1 MSALKPQ
8 DTRALARGA
17 IIAALYTA
25 LTVLLAPLSYGEVQ
39 IRFSEAF
46 TLLPILMPEAVPA
59 LLVGCLLANIL
70 GGCTIF
76 DIVFGSLAT
85 LLAALCTRRLREKF
99 TALRT
104 AGTIG
109 PLSRICMIDDGSRDE
124 TWQIISDLHTQDPVF
139 SGIRLSRNRGHQN
152 ALLCGL
158 MTLRDRADCVIS
170 MDADLQD
177 DINAIDAM
185 LAAFRDGND
194 IVYGV
199 RASRKQDS
207 AFKRASAQGYYRLL
221 RALGAD
227 VVYNHADYRLM
238 SRRALDALAEYKEVN
253 LFLRGLVPLVGYPS
267 TVVYYERGKRFA
279 GESKYPLRKMLSFAW
294 EGVSSLT
301 VSPLR
306 LITRIGVVMFLVSI
320 AMLIYFLVR
329 YFTGHTV
336 AGWSSLAV
344 SIWAIGGLQLLAI
357 GVVGE
362 YIGKIY
368 LETKARPRYRIETE
382 LDDREAEL

>member
-1 MSALKPQ
+1 MSVTLY
-8 DTRALARGA
+8 LA
-17 IIAALYTA
+17 IPCYNEAAVLPETA
-25 LTVLLAPLSYGEVQ
+25 
-39 IRFSEAF
+39 
-46 TLLPILMPEAVPA
+46 
-59 LLVGCLLANIL
+59 
-70 GGCTIF
+70 
-76 DIVFGSLAT
+76 
-85 LLAALCTRRLREKF
+85 RRLREKF

-109 PLSRICMIDDGSRDE
+109 PLSRICMIDDGSKDE
-124 TWQIISDLHTQDPVF
+124 TWQIISELHTQDPVF

-177 DINAIDAM
+177 DIDAIDAM

-253 LFLRGLVPLVGYPS
+253 LFLRGLVPLVGYRCS
-267 TVVYYERGKRFA
+267 SVYYERAERIA
-279 GESKYPLRKMLSFAW
+279 GESHYPLKKMLAFAFD
-294 EGVSSLT
+294 GITSL
-301 VSPLR
+301 SNKPIR
-306 LITRIGVVMFLVSI
+306 LITGAGIVVSLISFIGVIWAIVQAVLGS
-320 AMLIYFLVR
+320 A
-329 YFTGHTV
+329 V
-336 AGWSSLAV
+336 AGWASTICIV
-344 SIWAIGGLQLLAI
+344 CFMGGVQLVCL
-357 GVVGE
+357 GVIGE
-362 YIGKIY
+362 YVGKIY
-368 LETKARPRYRIETE
+368 METKARPRYIISERTWAPYE
-382 LDDREAEL
+382 RKYHG

>member
-1 MSALKPQ
+1 MSVTLY
-8 DTRALARGA
+8 LA
-17 IIAALYTA
+17 IPCYNEE
-25 LTVLLAPLSYGEVQ
+25 TVL
-39 IRFSEAF
+39 
-46 TLLPILMPEAVPA
+46 PETA
-59 LLVGCLLANIL
+59 
-70 GGCTIF
+70 
-76 DIVFGSLAT
+76 
-85 LLAALCTRRLREKF
+85 RRLREKF
-99 TALRT
+99 TALRA

-109 PLSRICMIDDGSRDE
+109 PMSRICFIDDGSKDA
-124 TWQIISDLHTQDPVF
+124 TWQLISDLHARDPAF
-139 SGIRLSRNRGHQN
+139 SGSRLSRNRGHQN

-158 MTLRDRADCVIS
+158 MTLRNRADCVIS

-177 DINAIDAM
+177 DIDAIDAM
-185 LAAFRDGND
+185 LTAFQNGND

-207 AFKRASAQGYYRLL
+207 AFKRATAQGYYRLL

-227 VVYNHADYRLM
+227 VVYSHADYRLM

-306 LITRIGVVMFLVSI
+306 LITRIGIVMFLVSI
-320 AMLIYFLVR
+320 AMLAISPATPLPGGRVSPCPSGPSAGCSCWPSAWWGSTSAR
-329 YFTGHTV
+329 SISRRRRARATASRRSLMTGRR
-336 AGWSSLAV
+336 SF
-344 SIWAIGGLQLLAI
+344 
-357 GVVGE
+357 
-362 YIGKIY
+362 
-368 LETKARPRYRIETE
+368 
-382 LDDREAEL
+382 EAPAHAL

>member
-1 MSALKPQ
+1 MDISVVIP
-8 DTRALARGA
+8 
-17 IIAALYTA
+17 LYNEAESLPELFSWIERVMKEHNYT
-25 LTVLLAPLSYGEVQ
+25 YEV
-39 IRFSEAF
+39 
-46 TLLPILMPEAVPA
+46 
-59 LLVGCLLANIL
+59 
-70 GGCTIF
+70 IF
-76 DIVFGSLAT
+76 VN
-85 LLAALCTRRLREKF
+85 
-99 TALRT
+99 
-104 AGTIG
+104 
-109 PLSRICMIDDGSRDE
+109 DGSTDNSWEVIEELKQRSPHVRG
-124 TWQIISDLHTQDPVF
+124 IKFRRNYGKSPGLH
-139 SGIRLSRNRGHQN
+139 
-152 ALLCGL
+152 CGFQ
-158 MTLRDRADCVIS
+158 RAKGDVVIT

-177 DINAIDAM
+177 DIDAIDAM
-185 LAAFRDGND
+185 LTAFQNGND

-207 AFKRASAQGYYRLL
+207 AFKRATAQGYYRLL

-306 LITRIGVVMFLVSI
+306 LITRIGIVMFLVSI

>member
-1 MSALKPQ
+1 MDISVVVPLYNEEESLPELFAWIERVMNANGFSYEVIFVNDGSTDRSWQVIEQLQAQAPDKV
-8 DTRALARGA
+8 RG
-17 IIAALYTA
+17 IKFRRN
-25 LTVLLAPLSYGEVQ
+25 YGK
-39 IRFSEAF
+39 S
-46 TLLPILMPEAVPA
+46 PA
-59 LLVGCLLANIL
+59 L
-70 GGCTIF
+70 F
-76 DIVFGSLAT
+76 
-85 LLAALCTRRLREKF
+85 
-99 TALRT
+99 
-104 AGTIG
+104 
-109 PLSRICMIDDGSRDE
+109 
-124 TWQIISDLHTQDPVF
+124 
-139 SGIRLSRNRGHQN
+139 
-152 ALLCGL
+152 CGFEQAQG
-158 MTLRDRADCVIS
+158 DVVIT

-185 LAAFRDGND
+185 LAAFLDGND

>member
-1 MSALKPQ
+1 MEEEHTKECMENAVLKEGFFAETFPVNKAESAKMKIKELP
-8 DTRALARGA
+8 
-17 IIAALYTA
+17 
-25 LTVLLAPLSYGEVQ
+25 VEVGEVSETFQCAFENSGIMKDGTIYTMKTVPNYHGKQ
-39 IRFSEAF
+39 I
-46 TLLPILMPEAVPA
+46 TLGDVMETGQVEEQYFIPEEKLYYTDPTVTHSDETEQRLPKEDRQTWQYLKGAKK
-59 LLVGCLLANIL
+59 L
-70 GGCTIF
+70 
-76 DIVFGSLAT
+76 
-85 LLAALCTRRLREKF
+85 
-99 TALRT
+99 LRT
-104 AGTIG
+104 SST
-109 PLSRICMIDDGSRDE
+109 
-124 TWQIISDLHTQDPVF
+124 V
-139 SGIRLSRNRGHQN
+139 
-152 ALLCGL
+152 
-158 MTLRDRADCVIS
+158 
-170 MDADLQD
+170 QD
-177 DINAIDAM
+177 DIDAIDAM
-185 LAAFRDGND
+185 LTAFQNGND

-207 AFKRASAQGYYRLL
+207 AFKRATAQGYYRLL

-306 LITRIGVVMFLVSI
+306 LITRIGIVMFLVSI

>member
-1 MSALKPQ
+1 MSVTLY
-8 DTRALARGA
+8 LA
-17 IIAALYTA
+17 IPCYNEE
-25 LTVLLAPLSYGEVQ
+25 TVL
-39 IRFSEAF
+39 
-46 TLLPILMPEAVPA
+46 PETA
-59 LLVGCLLANIL
+59 
-70 GGCTIF
+70 
-76 DIVFGSLAT
+76 
-85 LLAALCTRRLREKF
+85 RRLREKF
-99 TALRT
+99 TALRA

-109 PLSRICMIDDGSRDE
+109 PMSRICFIDDGSKDA
-124 TWQIISDLHTQDPVF
+124 TWQLISDLHARDPAF

-158 MTLRDRADCVIS
+158 MTLRNRADCVIS

-177 DINAIDAM
+177 DIDAIDAM
-185 LAAFRDGND
+185 LTAFQNGND

-207 AFKRASAQGYYRLL
+207 AFKRATAQGYYRLL

-306 LITRIGVVMFLVSI
+306 LITRIGIVMFLVSI
-320 AMLIYFLVR
+320 AISPATPLPGGRVSPCPSGPSAGCSCWPSAWWGSTSARSISRRRRARATASRRSLM
-329 YFTGHTV
+329 TGRR
-336 AGWSSLAV
+336 SF
-344 SIWAIGGLQLLAI
+344 
-357 GVVGE
+357 
-362 YIGKIY
+362 
-368 LETKARPRYRIETE
+368 
-382 LDDREAEL
+382 EAPAHAL

>member
-1 MSALKPQ
+1 
-8 DTRALARGA
+8 
-17 IIAALYTA
+17 
-25 LTVLLAPLSYGEVQ
+25 
-39 IRFSEAF
+39 
-46 TLLPILMPEAVPA
+46 
-59 LLVGCLLANIL
+59 
-70 GGCTIF
+70 
-76 DIVFGSLAT
+76 
-85 LLAALCTRRLREKF
+85 
-99 TALRT
+99 
-104 AGTIG
+104 
-109 PLSRICMIDDGSRDE
+109 
-124 TWQIISDLHTQDPVF
+124 
-139 SGIRLSRNRGHQN
+139 
-152 ALLCGL
+152 

-329 YFTGHTV
+329 RLVEPRRVHLGHRRV
-336 AGWSSLAV
+336 AAAGHRR
-344 SIWAIGGLQLLAI
+344 GG
-357 GVVGE
+357 GVYRQDLSRDKGASPLPDRD
-362 YIGKIY
+362 G
-368 LETKARPRYRIETE
+368 AR
-382 LDDREAEL
+382 

>member
-1 MSALKPQ
+1 MPVTLY
-8 DTRALARGA
+8 LA
-17 IIAALYTA
+17 IPCYNEAAVLPETA
-25 LTVLLAPLSYGEVQ
+25 
-39 IRFSEAF
+39 
-46 TLLPILMPEAVPA
+46 
-59 LLVGCLLANIL
+59 
-70 GGCTIF
+70 
-76 DIVFGSLAT
+76 
-85 LLAALCTRRLREKF
+85 RRLREKF
-99 TALRT
+99 AGLRA

-185 LAAFRDGND
+185 LTAFRDGND

-199 RASRKQDS
+199 LASRKQDS

-238 SRRALDALAEYKEVN
+238 SRRALEALAEYKEVN

>member
-1 MSALKPQ
+1 MNQTILPGPRTGSVRIPASKSQAHRLLICAALGAQPVALRCDGVSA
-8 DTRALARGA
+8 D
-17 IIAALYTA
+17 IAATA
-25 LTVLLAPLSYGEVQ
+25 
-39 IRFSEAF
+39 R
-46 TLLPILMPEAVPA
+46 
-59 LLVGCLLANIL
+59 C
-70 GGCTIF
+70 
-76 DIVFGSLAT
+76 
-85 LLAALCTRRLREKF
+85 
-99 TALRT
+99 
-104 AGTIG
+104 
-109 PLSRICMIDDGSRDE
+109 
-124 TWQIISDLHTQDPVF
+124 
-139 SGIRLSRNRGHQN
+139 
-152 ALLCGL
+152 
-158 MTLRDRADCVIS
+158 
-170 MDADLQD
+170 
-177 DINAIDAM
+177 
-185 LAAFRDGND
+185 
-194 IVYGV
+194 
-199 RASRKQDS
+199 
-207 AFKRASAQGYYRLL
+207 L

-267 TVVYYERGKRFA
+267 TVVYYERGRRFA
-279 GESKYPLRKMLSFAW
+279 GKSKYPLRKMLSFAW

-306 LITRIGVVMFLVSI
+306 LITRIGIVMFLVSI

>member
-1 MSALKPQ
+1 MPVTLY
-8 DTRALARGA
+8 LA
-17 IIAALYTA
+17 IPCYNEAAVLPETA
-25 LTVLLAPLSYGEVQ
+25 
-39 IRFSEAF
+39 
-46 TLLPILMPEAVPA
+46 
-59 LLVGCLLANIL
+59 
-70 GGCTIF
+70 
-76 DIVFGSLAT
+76 
-85 LLAALCTRRLREKF
+85 RRLREKF
-99 TALRT
+99 TALRA

-238 SRRALDALAEYKEVN
+238 SRRALEALAEYKEVN

-267 TVVYYERGKRFA
+267 AVVYYERGKRFA

-306 LITRIGVVMFLVSI
+306 LIRRCDVPCQHCHAHLFSRALFYRPYRRRLVEPCRVHLGHRRAAAAGHRRGGGVYRQDLSRDKG
-320 AMLIYFLVR
+320 ASPLPDR
-329 YFTGHTV
+329 DG
-336 AGWSSLAV
+336 
-344 SIWAIGGLQLLAI
+344 
-357 GVVGE
+357 
-362 YIGKIY
+362 
-368 LETKARPRYRIETE
+368 AR
-382 LDDREAEL
+382 

>member
-1 MSALKPQ
+1 MSN
-8 DTRALARGA
+8 DVVTMS
-17 IIAALYTA
+17 
-25 LTVLLAPLSYGEVQ
+25 PL
-39 IRFSEAF
+39 
-46 TLLPILMPEAVPA
+46 
-59 LLVGCLLANIL
+59 N
-70 GGCTIF
+70 
-76 DIVFGSLAT
+76 
-85 LLAALCTRRLREKF
+85 
-99 TALRT
+99 
-104 AGTIG
+104 G
-109 PLSRICMIDDGSRDE
+109 PLSGTARVPGDKS
-124 TWQIISDLHTQDPVF
+124 ISHRAVLF
-139 SGIRLSRNRGHQN
+139 SAMAEGTSH
-152 ALLCGL
+152 
-158 MTLRDRADCVIS
+158 IS
-170 MDADLQD
+170 GVLDSHDVRSS
-177 DINAIDAM
+177 I
-185 LAAFRDGND
+185 AA
-194 IVYGV
+194 V
-199 RASRKQDS
+199 
-207 AFKRASAQGYYRLL
+207 

-306 LITRIGVVMFLVSI
+306 LITRIGIVMFLVSI

-344 SIWAIGGLQLLAI
+344 SIWAIG
-357 GVVGE
+357 VVGE

>member
-1 MSALKPQ
+1 MSVTLY
-8 DTRALARGA
+8 LA
-17 IIAALYTA
+17 IPCYN
-25 LTVLLAPLSYGEVQ
+25 E
-39 IRFSEAF
+39 
-46 TLLPILMPEAVPA
+46 EAVLPETA
-59 LLVGCLLANIL
+59 
-70 GGCTIF
+70 
-76 DIVFGSLAT
+76 
-85 LLAALCTRRLREKF
+85 RRLREKF
-99 TALRT
+99 TALRA

-109 PLSRICMIDDGSRDE
+109 PLSRICFIDDGSKDA
-124 TWQIISDLHTQDPVF
+124 TWQLISGLHARDPVF

-158 MTLRDRADCVIS
+158 MTLRNRADCVIS

-177 DINAIDAM
+177 DIDAIDAM
-185 LAAFRDGND
+185 LAAFQNGND

-207 AFKRASAQGYYRLL
+207 AFKRATAQGYYRLL

-253 LFLRGLVPLVGYPS
+253 LFLRGLGYPS

-306 LITRIGVVMFLVSI
+306 LITRIGIVMFLVSI